1 MATELGIPLLQD
13 LDKGRTIVHRCGGAR
28 LRPPRTRMCRS
39 TRGCSK
45 AHTREQQGEAVTTP
59 NNTAFMSG
67 ASQRGCKAMARET
80 ERADVQEYCSAHD
93 LEHDGTERCNKARG
107 QPCQT
112 TASVQVY
119 LIPPKKKIVEN
130 SS

>member
-1 MATELGIPLLQD
+1 MRRRKAATPEDVDVQE
-13 LDKGRTIVHRCGGAR
+13 
-28 LRPPRTRMCRS
+28 
-39 TRGCSK
+39 
-45 AHTREQQGEAVTTP
+45 HTRVQQGAHEGAARRSGDHAKQHRVH
-59 NNTAFMSG
+59 G
-67 ASQRGCKAMARET
+67 ASQRGCKAVARET
-80 ERADVQEYCSAHD
+80 ERPDVQEYCSAHD